1 MISALTLTILL
12 AVVAPLAVFRLTILV
27 TEDKITEPLRNRI
40 LERWPAEDTAFASS
54 HVFVNNDDTPETAY
68 GRQLFSEGE
77 YWYAEK
83 AHWFGTLIT
92 CPWCASVWIATA
104 TTVALW
110 QFPAV
115 AFWLLLPFAL
125 SAVASVLAEHT

>member
-1 MISALTLTILL
+1 MTDLTLIVLL

-40 LERWPAEDTAFASS
+40 LERWPAEDTAFAVGA
-54 HVFVNNDDTPETAY
+54 VFVNQDDTPETAY
-68 GRQLFSEGE
+68 GRLLYSEGE

-104 TTVALW
+104 TTIALW
-110 QFPAV
+110 FFPAV
-115 AFWLLLPFAL
+115 AFWLLVPFAL